1 MQEITETIEEKF
13 DKKKDFLEVNSPI
26 CSIDE
31 SKSLSLISELF
42 NKNHAENSNNKIKTS
57 LDYNLLM
64 TFYNCIRKSNEHLIS
79 FYKMVTQF
87 DFNTR
92 KLFFVKNEIFE
103 NFIINNSNIDYLNY
117 YAGAVGCISNQL
129 TEKIIL
135 SENINIIRS
144 YVLIISSM
152 FSKSVDEET
161 INCFKNFIL
170 KNKDNLEVM
179 FIISQ
184 LSVMSGKRDNDC
196 EEILMDSKNYD
207 AILKYGENFRLY
219 RNEVVNA
226 CLKICDK
233 QRSADN
239 LNHYIKNILD
249 RVVDFKNDKQIE
261 DFFINNYSYSSH
273 NITLYNYLALLSK
286 TTRNNPFVECV
297 AAVAKTG
304 NMGNLEKILRF
315 YKDYY
320 GNVKVPRLEEEV
332 EKFYLKSCSG
342 EMFFNY
348 IKSNSIVNDSII
360 EHIANTFYNYPEQ
373 IYKYVFDNNLDDEKL
388 NNILIN
394 SHLTLKYAITRNI
407 RLADRENFIFN
418 ANALNIGF
426 TTTAE
431 RANAI
436 VKYIEIVYDS
446 EKSVE
451 CLEQYEKN
459 MMLFLDRNPELFI
472 KIILKYVSYTGKRF
486 ARYETFL
493 SKMINNTYFG
503 FEKSINEYMA
513 YCDNAKTKGV
523 KKINDILF
531 SVNITSK
538 EHKDLL
544 LKYVLDYAKA
554 PCELF
559 DKSKIGD
566 DPRYLQFKEDYE
578 REKLARV
585 KRQRR
590 KPSGINPQEQGE
602 SGQGQQAPVGEDTNV

>member
-42 NKNHAENSNNKIKTS
+42 NKNHSDNSINKIKTS

-117 YAGAVGCISNQL
+117 YVGAVGCISNQL

-207 AILKYGENFRLY
+207 AILKYAENFRLY

-233 QRSADN
+233 HRSADH
-239 LNHYIKNILD
+239 LNHYVKNILD
-249 RVVDFKNDKQIE
+249 RIGDFKNDKQIE
-261 DFFINNYSYSSH
+261 DFLINNYSYSSH
-273 NITLYNYLALLSK
+273 NITLYNYLALLLK
-286 TTRNNPFVECV
+286 TINNNPFVECV
-297 AAVAKTG
+297 AAVAKAG
-304 NMGNLEKILRF
+304 NMSNLEKILRF
-315 YKDYY
+315 YRDYFRDAI
-320 GNVKVPRLEEEV
+320 VPRLEEEV
-332 EKFYLKSCSG
+332 EKIYLKSCSG
-342 EMFFNY
+342 EMFFHY
-348 IKSNSIVNDSII
+348 IKSHSIVNDSMI
-360 EHIANTFYNYPEQ
+360 EHIANVFYNYPEQ
-373 IYKYVFDNNLDDEKL
+373 IYKYVFDNNLDNEKL

-394 SHLTLKYAITRNI
+394 SHLTLKYATTRKI
-407 RLADRENFIFN
+407 RLPDRENFIFN

-426 TTTAE
+426 TTIAE

-503 FEKSINEYMA
+503 FEKSINEYIA
-513 YCDNAKTKGV
+513 YCDHAKAKGV